1 MNSLL
6 PNQQSKLTKKKTQLV
21 WVFAAIL
28 FISVVGVYFINSIV
42 ETIDA
47 QKRSIPKKTSRK
59 AIKKNS
65 KEWKDAV
72 KKIKESKGKGN
83 NTTVKNKEAAKEL
96 ISEGRPDLKEYPTY
110 SKEQYKAGYEYHPAE
125 PDVGNDLP
133 HIKWKDW
140 SNGKSDGSEGHIF
153 FEEE

>member
-6 PNQQSKLTKKKTQLV
+6 PNQQSKPTKKKTQLV

-72 KKIKESKGKGN
+72 KKIKESKGKG
-83 NTTVKNKEAAKEL
+83 
-96 ISEGRPDLKEYPTY
+96 
-110 SKEQYKAGYEYHPAE
+110 
-125 PDVGNDLP
+125 
-133 HIKWKDW
+133 
-140 SNGKSDGSEGHIF
+140 IF